1 MTRQVF
7 CQKLQ
12 KEAPALTTQP
22 YPGALGKRIFDNV
35 SAEAWE
41 QWKAHQTMLINE
53 KRLSMIDA
61 GHRKFLSEE
70 MEKFLF
76 GGDLTK
82 IEGYVPPSN

>member
-1 MTRQVF
+1 MTRTVF
-7 CQKLQ
+7 CHKLQ
-12 KEAPALTTQP
+12 KDAAALTVQP
-22 YPGALGKRIFDNV
+22 YPGALGKRILENI

-61 GHRKFLSEE
+61 GHRKFLAEE

-76 GGDLTK
+76 GGDVTK
-82 IEGYVPPSN
+82 IEGYVPPKE